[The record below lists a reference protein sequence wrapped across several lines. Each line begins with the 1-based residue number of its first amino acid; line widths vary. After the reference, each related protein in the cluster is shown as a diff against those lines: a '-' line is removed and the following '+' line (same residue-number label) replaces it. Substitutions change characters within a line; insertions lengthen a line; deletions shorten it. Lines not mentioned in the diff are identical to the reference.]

1 MLFTDKFSQ
10 RVAKERLLSENCD
23 RVDVEFIESR
33 KIIDFESAKQA
44 FERENSTLQQGEQFR
59 CTFLSDTTIDRSADL
74 AESIVTIVL
83 VLFLGLSLLLGM
95 IWGF

>member
-1 MLFTDKFSQ
+1 MLFTDKFSR
-10 RVAKERLLSENCD
+10 RVGKERLLSENCD

-44 FERENSTLQQGEQFR
+44 FERENSTPQQGEQFR
-59 CTFLSDTTIDRSADL
+59 RTFFSDTTIDRSADL
-74 AESIVTIVL
+74 AESIVTVVL
-83 VLFLGLSLLLGM
+83 VLVLGLSLLLGM